1 MKGTV
6 VATWMKTSRKLYGD
20 SVVDKAMEASGWSS
34 GKIFSPA
41 ENVDDEKIIQVITF
55 IAKSENIDIKT
66 LWRSIGRYNLKSFA
80 EDFPAFFEHENVYSF
95 LKSMYDVHVVMVK
108 RLPGATP
115 PLVVIEPISKNE
127 AIFRYESKRAMFDY
141 FLGMLDGACEIFNEK
156 VGIVEIER
164 GSNFLKLRLTFE
176 KDILY
181 KKTYRF
187 NKFLSLGF
195 IRNFGVKVSIFTF
208 TITAVG
214 LIGVIG
220 VNNTPKALL
229 GALISAIA
237 SFIASSALVRPRK
250 LLEEN
255 LIKLNNSDF
264 VEDIEIVTGD
274 FFEEL
279 IVKLSAHKKVVRAD
293 FVGFKGVTDEMNTFA
308 DKINIITTSM
318 NQTSEEIT
326 GVVEQVAD
334 SSVSQAENTERS
346 VSILNDNIQA
356 LRSIVE
362 NENLNKIELEKAIDK
377 INNSYKNVEGTSKN
391 ILHSLEMFQEVKDK
405 GINLEVKA
413 KDITNIVSL
422 VSGISEQTNLLA
434 LNASIEAARAG
445 EAGRGFSVVAEEV
458 RKLAEQSNGAVQEI
472 NSNLAQFVEEIKTLV
487 NKIQAQYDVLQ
498 KETINLEQVRD
509 ISYEATTSVQSVA
522 QSTINTINELNK
534 ETDSIATIYETLES
548 LAAIAE
554 ENSASSEEVSASVSN
569 YTNEI
574 RKLLDNIHEF
584 KKITLN
590 FKGDL
595 GKYKI

>member
-20 SVVDKAMEASGWSS
+20 SVVDRAMEAGGWSS

-41 ENVDDEKIIQVITF
+41 ENVDDDKIKQAISY
-55 IAKSENIDIKT
+55 IAKSQNLDIKD

-80 EDFPAFFEHENVYSF
+80 EDFPAFFEHENLYSF

-108 RLPGATP
+108 RFPDAAP
-115 PLVVIEPISKNE
+115 PLVVVEPISNNE
-127 AIFRYESKRAMFDY
+127 AIFSYESKRGMFDY
-141 FLGMLDGACEIFNEK
+141 FLGMLDGAIETFGEK
-156 VGIVEIER
+156 VGIDEIER
-164 GSNFLKLRLTFE
+164 SNNSLKLKLTFE
-176 KDILY
+176 NSILY
-181 KKTYRF
+181 KKKY
-187 NKFLSLGF
+187 KFSKILSLGF
-195 IRNFGVKVSIFTF
+195 IRSFGAKVALFTF
-208 TITAVG
+208 VISAAG
-214 LIGVIG
+214 LIPLMGTSNIL
-220 VNNTPKALL
+220 KALL
-229 GALISAIA
+229 GALIPTAA
-237 SFIASSALVRPRK
+237 SFISSLALIRPKK
-250 LLEEN
+250 LLEESI
-255 LIKLNNSDF
+255 LKLNNSDF
-264 VEDIEIVTGD
+264 VEDMEIETGD
-274 FFEEL
+274 FFENLIMEL
-279 IVKLSAHKKVVRAD
+279 TKHKKAVRAD
-293 FVGFKGVTDEMNTFA
+293 FVGFKGITDEMNTFA

-334 SSVSQAENTERS
+334 SSVSQAENTEKA

-356 LRSIVE
+356 LRGIVN
-362 NENLNKIELEKAIDK
+362 NENINKVELEKAIDK

-391 ILHSLEMFQEVKDK
+391 ILNSLEMFEEVKDK
-405 GINLEVKA
+405 GVNLESKA
-413 KDITNIVSL
+413 KDITNIVSI

-458 RKLAEQSNGAVQEI
+458 RKLAEQSNDAVQEI
-472 NSNLAQFVEEIKTLV
+472 NSNLALFVEEIKTLV
-487 NKIQAQYDVLQ
+487 DKIETQYDVLQ
-498 KETINLEQVRD
+498 KETDNLQEVRN
-509 ISYEATTSVQSVA
+509 ISYEATTSVETVA
-522 QSTINTINELNK
+522 KSTIITINELTK

-574 RKLLDNIHEF
+574 RKLLDNIREF
-584 KKITLN
+584 KKITQN

-595 GKYKI
+595 SKYKI